1 MRIDPHQKWNPVYL
15 LQPVYNVLLMAFFEW
30 GVAFHDLDLEAIRKG
45 EKSAKALKRELKGM
59 ARKAGRQIAKD
70 YLAYPALSGRKGFK
84 STLTANFTANVI
96 RNVWAHAIIFC
107 GHFPDQTYTFSQDEV
122 DDETRG
128 GFYVRQ
134 LLGAANIEGSPLFH
148 VISGNLGYQVE
159 HHLYPDMPSTRYAEI
174 APQVKEICERYELP
188 YNTGP
193 FLQAVGQV
201 QRTILRLAFPGGR
214 RAPSRART
222 GGSERTATGR
232 GETSTRRRRLRHERD
247 PERLLLA
254 PVLELVAH
262 RGPGAAVVRRVDVAH
277 VGPVAALLRH
287 RRRVLVAVEAGP
299 RRERG
304 ERLLAMQGGVLPVDV
319 QQRRLACRDRV
330 LEVAGRL
337 RVATHVELHVD
348 RVILPLARLRDRG
361 LGRPTGDRQR
371 AHSGQQPSLLH
382 HLSSPAEGCP
392 AYGTQRAPS
401 FPPGCYVSVRDSVRA
416 MRAAFISSFDADD
429 PASVVEVGDR
439 PEPSPPDGWV
449 VVEVR
454 AAALNHHDVWS
465 ARGIGLAQEQLPMI
479 LGCDAAGVDPDGR
492 EVVVHGVVNDP
503 AWVGPEELDPK
514 LALLSEGP
522 QGALAERVAVPAG
535 NLVPKPPELS
545 FEEAACLPTAWLTAY
560 RMLFAKAELR
570 PGDTVLV
577 QGASGG
583 LAGALIRLGAA
594 AGLRVWV
601 TGRDEEKRAF
611 AERLGAHATFE
622 SGARLPERVDAVMDS
637 VGAPTFKHSI
647 RSLRRGG
654 VLVSSGGTGGYVA
667 EVELAR
673 LFRLN
678 LRILGSTMGTREE
691 LDRLVRFC
699 VERDLRPDIDA
710 VLPLEETPGA
720 VARMASSDVR
730 GKIVLTP

>member
-1 MRIDPHQKWNPVYL
+1 
-15 LQPVYNVLLMAFFEW
+15 
-30 GVAFHDLDLEAIRKG
+30 
-45 EKSAKALKRELKGM
+45 
-59 ARKAGRQIAKD
+59 
-70 YLAYPALSGRKGFK
+70 
-84 STLTANFTANVI
+84 
-96 RNVWAHAIIFC
+96 
-107 GHFPDQTYTFSQDEV
+107 
-122 DDETRG
+122 
-128 GFYVRQ
+128 
-134 LLGAANIEGSPLFH
+134 
-148 VISGNLGYQVE
+148 
-159 HHLYPDMPSTRYAEI
+159 
-174 APQVKEICERYELP
+174 
-188 YNTGP
+188 
-193 FLQAVGQV
+193 
-201 QRTILRLAFPGGR
+201 
-214 RAPSRART
+214 
-222 GGSERTATGR
+222 
-232 GETSTRRRRLRHERD
+232 
-247 PERLLLA
+247 
-254 PVLELVAH
+254 
-262 RGPGAAVVRRVDVAH
+262 
-277 VGPVAALLRH
+277 
-287 RRRVLVAVEAGP
+287 
-299 RRERG
+299 
-304 ERLLAMQGGVLPVDV
+304 
-319 QQRRLACRDRV
+319 
-330 LEVAGRL
+330 
-337 RVATHVELHVD
+337 
-348 RVILPLARLRDRG
+348 
-361 LGRPTGDRQR
+361 
-371 AHSGQQPSLLH
+371 
-382 HLSSPAEGCP
+382 
-392 AYGTQRAPS
+392 
-401 FPPGCYVSVRDSVRA
+401 